1 MVSEIVSVDF
11 VFVLTLV
18 GAKVSVTVGATG
30 AVTVN
35 AAVAVTVL
43 PPAGPVV
50 SAFAA
55 MVLV

>member
-1 MVSEIVSVDF
+1 MLNEIVSVDF

-18 GAKVSVTVGATG
+18 GAKVSVMVGATG

-35 AAVAVTVL
+35 AAVAVAVL

-55 MVLV
+55 ILFV

>member
-1 MVSEIVSVDF
+1 LLSEIVSVDF
-11 VFVLTLV
+11 EFVLTLV
-18 GAKVSVTVGATG
+18 GAKVSVMFGATG

-35 AAVAVTVL
+35 AAEAVAVL

>member
-1 MVSEIVSVDF
+1 MVSTDWEL
-11 VFVLTLV
+11 VLTLA
-18 GAKVSVTVGATG
+18 GANVSVIVGATG
-30 AVTVN
+30 AVTLSV
-35 AAVAVTVL
+35 AVAVAVL